1 MIIFFALLG
10 LVVGSFLGLCFW
22 RIPNNES
29 VIYPRSYCPNCNS
42 KIKYFDNIP
51 LISWIIL
58 KGRCRYCSSNISLRY
73 PLIEISTTILWLSAY
88 FSSPNNLYSGNTLF
102 ITIGGGIFFSYLLIL
117 SLLDA
122 KYFWLPQSLCFQ
134 GIVIGLIFHFIY
146 SFVLINPPK
155 TSIFFDS
162 LITSIFGLIIVEI
175 LCLSLK
181 KIFGKELL
189 GRGDAKLI
197 ALGSAWLGMQG
208 ILVATCI
215 SFWIASLFGII
226 GRLTNRL
233 KPFQYI
239 PFGPF
244 LSIGFAIVWII
255 GGNRLWQYWENII
268 L

>member
-1 MIIFFALLG
+1 M
-10 LVVGSFLGLCFW
+10 
-22 RIPNNES
+22 
-29 VIYPRSYCPNCNS
+29 
-42 KIKYFDNIP
+42 
-51 LISWIIL
+51 
-58 KGRCRYCSSNISLRY
+58 
-73 PLIEISTTILWLSAY
+73 
-88 FSSPNNLYSGNTLF
+88 
-102 ITIGGGIFFSYLLIL
+102 
-117 SLLDA
+117 
-122 KYFWLPQSLCFQ
+122 
-134 GIVIGLIFHFIY
+134 
-146 SFVLINPPK
+146 FV
-155 TSIFFDS
+155 F
-162 LITSIFGLIIVEI
+162 
-175 LCLSLK
+175 K

-244 LSIGFAIVWII
+244 LSIGFIIVWIV

>member
-1 MIIFFALLG
+1 MVIFIALLG

-29 VIYPRSYCPNCNS
+29 VIYPRSYCPNCNA

-58 KGRCRYCSSNISLRY
+58 KGKCRNCSAKISLRY
-73 PLIEISTTILWLSAY
+73 PLIEISTAILWVLAY

-102 ITIGGGIFFSYLLIL
+102 ITIGGGIFLSYLLIL
-117 SLLDA
+117 SLLDN
-122 KYFWLPQSLCFQ
+122 KYFWLPQSLCLQ
-134 GIVIGLIFHFIY
+134 GIILGLIFNLIY
-146 SFVLINPPK
+146 SLVLINPSK
-155 TSIFFDS
+155 ISIFFDC
-162 LITSIFGLIIVEI
+162 LITSILSLIFIEI
-175 LCLSLK
+175 FCLSLK

-208 ILVATCI
+208 ILVATCL

-244 LSIGFAIVWII
+244 LSIGFAFVWII
-255 GGNRLWQYWENII
+255 GGKRLWQY
-268 L
+268 